1 MSTENKQHTIQDV
14 IIVGGGLAGLS
25 LAIQLAKGGRSVTL
39 FEKETYPFHR
49 VCGEYISN
57 ESRHFLNELG
67 LDIDAMQLPEINTLM
82 VSAPSGTFL
91 ESKLDLGGF
100 GISRYFLDHEL
111 YTLAKKSGATIVEG
125 TKVSAVNF
133 KGDHFEIHTSSGITI
148 AKVVAGTF
156 GKRSNLDVKWKRPFI
171 QDKPGKLNNYVGV
184 KYHIR
189 TTQKKGLIALHNF
202 ANGYC
207 GISQIEDDKYCLCY
221 LTSAVNLKRSNY
233 SIKEMEKDVLYKN
246 PFLKLLFLNADF
258 IFEEPVTISQISFQQ
273 KSLVEDHVLM
283 IGDAAGMIT
292 PLCGNGMSMAL
303 HASKISYGFIRQF
316 LNGSITREQM
326 EEFYVK
332 QWNVNFGRRLKT
344 GRLIQ
349 SMFGNDKITSLFVS
363 SLKQFPWLVKQLITA
378 THGKSF

>member
-1 MSTENKQHTIQDV
+1 MSTENNQHSSQDV
-14 IIVGGGLAGLS
+14 VIIGGGLAGLS
-25 LAIQLAKGGRSVTL
+25 LAIQLAKAGTSVTL

-67 LDIDAMQLPEINTLM
+67 INIAAMQLPEIDTLM

-100 GISRYFLDHEL
+100 GISRYFLDHAL
-111 YTLAKKSGATIVEG
+111 YTLAKNSGATIFDG
-125 TKVSAVNF
+125 TKVTAAKF
-133 KGDHFEIHTSSGITI
+133 DGDHFDVQTSSGTTT
-148 AKVVAGTF
+148 AKVITGTF
-156 GKRSNLDVKWKRPFI
+156 GKRSNLDVKWQRPFTR
-171 QDKPGKLNNYVGV
+171 DKPGKLNNYVGV
-184 KYHIR
+184 KYHIK
-189 TTQKKGLIALHNF
+189 TTHKNGLIALHNF
-202 ANGYC
+202 SNGYC

-221 LTSAVNLKRSNY
+221 LTSAINLKRSNY
-233 SIKEMEKDVLYKN
+233 SIKEMEKDVLYRN
-246 PFLKLLFLNADF
+246 PFLKSLFLNSDF
-258 IFEEPVTISQISFQQ
+258 LFAEPVTISQISFKK

-316 LNGSITREQM
+316 LNGTITREQM
-326 EEFYVK
+326 EKHYVK
-332 QWNVNFGRRLKT
+332 EWNSNFSKRLRT
-344 GRLIQ
+344 GRFIQ
-349 SMFGNDKITSLFVS
+349 SMFGNDNLTNVFVS
-363 SLKQFPWLVKQLITA
+363 TLKQFPGLVKKMIRA